1 MITVQDLEMAIAE
14 CQGQR
19 NPNANT
25 CIKLAAYYTIL
36 RHMQGD
42 EPKEQFPVYSFAAQA
57 TLNSDT
63 EFAQRVNTSDLQKV
77 LEVIDDL
84 MTALAVLNPK
94 LYDSVMRK
102 L

>member
-1 MITVQDLEMAIAE
+1 MITVPDLEAAIAE

-36 RHMQGD
+36 RNMQGD
-42 EPKEQFPVYSFAAQA
+42 EPKEQLPAYSFAAQV
-57 TLNSDT
+57 TLDSDT
-63 EFAQRVNTSDLQKV
+63 EFAQRVNSSDLQKV

>member
-42 EPKEQFPVYSFAAQA
+42 ETKDPVQAYSFAAQA

-63 EFAQRVNTSDLQKV
+63 EFAQKVNASDLQQV

-94 LYDSVMRK
+94 LYESVMRK

>member
-1 MITVQDLEMAIAE
+1 MD
-14 CQGQR
+14 
-19 NPNANT
+19 
-25 CIKLAAYYTIL
+25 
-36 RHMQGD
+36 D
-42 EPKEQFPVYSFAAQA
+42 PKEQFPAYSFAAQA

-63 EFAQRVNTSDLQKV
+63 EFAQKVNTSDLQKV